1 MIRRLCALLVLLA
14 PAPVLAQSA
23 LCSFTSTPGAAFG
36 PYDDALATPTDT
48 STSVVVN
55 CLRNGGPAN
64 ITVTLQLGPSA
75 GSGQIANRAMRA
87 GAESLAYNL
96 YRDAGRSLVWGQ
108 TAGVDAGTLG
118 INGIPNNGSKNGT
131 FVIYGR
137 IPAQQSVGAGAYT
150 DSVQITVSP

>member
-1 MIRRLCALLVLLA
+1 MNRWLCALLLLLA

-23 LCSFTSTPGAAFG
+23 SCSFTSTPGAAFG
-36 PYDDALATPTDT
+36 PYDDASAVPTDT
-48 STSVVVN
+48 ATSVGVN

-64 ITVTLQLGPSA
+64 VSVTLQLGP
-75 GSGQIANRAMRA
+75 GSGSVAARQMLA
-87 GAESLAYNL
+87 GGNILNYNL
-96 YRDAGRSLVWGQ
+96 YRDAGRTMVWGQ
-108 TAGVDAGTLG
+108 TAGVDAGSIT

-137 IPAQQSVGAGAYT
+137 IPAQQSVGIGSYT